1 MKNLHMVLTTAIA
14 TAAATTGAA
23 ATALAGDS
31 LTVRNYGSKPKIISA
46 WQTNQTAG
54 FGQLAFPTGHD
65 TTRGL
70 RVGVPAASTQIIL
83 PLGMII
89 PITPQETIAATIAA
103 TAQAGDVELLSWLT
117 LYDEAH
123 GQNLIDWPE
132 VRSRHEKTAS
142 IEASLVSVLSTYGP
156 AGGELINADS
166 DLLIAN
172 RDYAILG
179 MTCRTAVHAI
189 AISGPDTGNDKIA
202 VPGLLRYEVG
212 SQFFK
217 LLSMVHG
224 LPLIPVINSGNKGS
238 TSLFVA
244 TDENAGTFVVTLHLA
259 LLK

>member
-1 MKNLHMVLTTAIA
+1 MVLTTANFVAA
-14 TAAATTGAA
+14 TATGSIGV
-23 ATALAGDS
+23 ALAGDS
-31 LTVRNYGSKPKIISA
+31 LTVRNYGNKPKIITA

-70 RVGVPAASTQIIL
+70 RVGVPIGGQIIL
-83 PLGMII
+83 PLGMTI

-103 TAQAGDVELLSWLT
+103 TAVAGDVENLSWLT
-117 LYDEAH
+117 LYDEPH
-123 GQNLIDWPE
+123 GQNLIDWSE
-132 VRSRHEKTAS
+132 CKNRMEKATTIESSLAS
-142 IEASLVSVLSTYGP
+142 VASTYGP

-172 RDYAILG
+172 REYAILG
-179 MTCRTAVHAI
+179 ATCRTAVHAI
-189 AISGPDTGNDKIA
+189 VVSGPDTGNDKIA
-202 VPGLLRYEVG
+202 VPGFLRYEIG
-212 SQFFK
+212 AQFFK
-217 LLSMVHG
+217 LMSNVHG
-224 LPLIPVINSGNKGS
+224 LPLIPVLNSGNKAS